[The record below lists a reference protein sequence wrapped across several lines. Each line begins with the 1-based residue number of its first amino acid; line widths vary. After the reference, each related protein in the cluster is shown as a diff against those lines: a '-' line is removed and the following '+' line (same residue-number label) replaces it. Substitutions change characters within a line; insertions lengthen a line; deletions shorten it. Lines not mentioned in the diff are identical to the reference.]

1 MQSQRIFN
9 LNSMKDAMFN
19 REDSMVGNYHTV
31 NPNKISR
38 EKIHS
43 EIYCQ
48 EEIKQYSSVYT
59 KRVIQPNLTTLPY
72 GYQINDD
79 IKKNPKNNVVI
90 LDILLSNTFFLYFTY
105 HVHYEK

>member
-1 MQSQRIFN
+1 
-9 LNSMKDAMFN
+9 MKDAMFN

-48 EEIKQYSSVYT
+48 EEIKQYSSV
-59 KRVIQPNLTTLPY
+59 IQPNLTTLPY
-72 GYQINDD
+72 GY
-79 IKKNPKNNVVI
+79 
-90 LDILLSNTFFLYFTY
+90 
-105 HVHYEK
+105 

>member
-48 EEIKQYSSVYT
+48 EEIKQYSSIYT
-59 KRVIQPNLTTLPY
+59 KRVIQPNKTTLPY
-72 GYQINDD
+72 GY
-79 IKKNPKNNVVI
+79 
-90 LDILLSNTFFLYFTY
+90 
-105 HVHYEK
+105 